1 MWASAAFNYGRV
13 VGQTPAGTGWE
24 HLFWLLF
31 EKTTNPIVVVDE
43 TRKVVEIN
51 DAALTLFGRS
61 RGEMIGT
68 PVYELLKPSEL
79 EKAAAGWEELMSVGE
94 YEGTRIFVRPDGT
107 EITLALAGRIA
118 MLGRR
123 RLAVYVTIRQG
134 DSWAI
139 APPTRPSQ
147 RQLTPREREIVTLI
161 AMGQE
166 TMDIAEELSISP
178 ETVRTHVRN
187 AMGKLGV
194 HTRAELVAV
203 VLCDQAVMDVLRLE

>member
-1 MWASAAFNYGRV
+1 MWSFAAVNYGRV

-24 HLFWLLF
+24 RLFWLLF
-31 EKTTNPIVVVDE
+31 EKTTNPIIVVDE
-43 TRKVVEIN
+43 ARKVVEIN
-51 DAALTLFGRS
+51 DAALTLFDRS
-61 RGEMIGT
+61 RGEMIGI
-68 PVYELLKPSEL
+68 PIYELLKPSEL
-79 EKAAAGWEELMSVGE
+79 GKSAAGWEELMSVGE
-94 YEGTRIFVRPDGT
+94 YQGTRIFVRPDGT

-123 RLAVYVTIRQG
+123 RLAVYVTIRQK

-139 APPTRPSQ
+139 SPPRRPSQ
-147 RQLTPREREIVTLI
+147 EQLTPREREIVTLI
-161 AMGQE
+161 AMGQG
-166 TMDIAEELSISP
+166 TMDIAEELVISP

-203 VLCDQAVMDVLRLE
+203 VLCDGAFMDVLRLE